1 MEGLALAIAL
11 VLAWYFKIRLKIR
24 LTPLTE
30 NFPGDIVLGTAF
42 ALPPFGLFLLSI
54 SQRAEKMPVVGSLR
68 KIIVNEVRA
77 FFADTALIDLVLI
90 SLLAGI
96 AEEILFR
103 GVIQEK
109 LGLVAASIIFGLVH
123 FLSPAYVIV
132 TILMGFYIGIIYQMT
147 NSLLVPI
154 QLHFIYDLAAL
165 VYLRFYL
172 KDSNGVSAV

>member
-11 VLAWYFKIRLKIR
+11 VLAWYFKIR